1 MHSYDAILPILE
13 IHKKFKNSNNEKSI
27 RKQKISLYSPFYRVN
42 KIKAYSFFN
51 SIKEKEIKNRE
62 LSTKNNPKKSNDIK
76 YKFLP
81 VNIYNTKPKQD
92 LKSIIINQLLNKIKR
107 KKNLEKNFNSSAT
120 GDYLSENNSPKICNS
135 YKSLFNDSLKF
146 KNEFIEQKEK
156 EKLYKKNIENKY
168 NINLNCIKS
177 YSRNTKQYKNI
188 LRKNP
193 DYFDKY
199 KFYIKYISNQKQN
212 TFNTINKNS
221 CMNII
226 NVSNHKNSDDVDTK
240 KTSIINSQKNNHE
253 KKIFNVNKYKHI
265 KIKKIKL
272 PRNN

>member
-212 TFNTINKNS
+212 TLNTIDRNS

-240 KTSIINSQKNNHE
+240 KTNIINSQKNNHE

-265 KIKKIKL
+265 KIKK
-272 PRNN
+272 

>member
-62 LSTKNNPKKSNDIK
+62 LSTKNNQKKSNDIK

-81 VNIYNTKPKQD
+81 VNIYNRKPKQD

-120 GDYLSENNSPKICNS
+120 GDYLSENNSTKICNS

-146 KNEFIEQKEK
+146 KNEFIERKEK

-177 YSRNTKQYKNI
+177 YSRNNKQYKNI

-212 TFNTINKNS
+212 TLNTIDRNS

-226 NVSNHKNSDDVDTK
+226 NVSNNKNSDDVDTK
-240 KTSIINSQKNNHE
+240 KTNIINSQKNNNE

>member
-62 LSTKNNPKKSNDIK
+62 LSTKNNQKKSNDIK

-120 GDYLSENNSPKICNS
+120 GDYLSENNSTKI
-135 YKSLFNDSLKF
+135 
-146 KNEFIEQKEK
+146 
-156 EKLYKKNIENKY
+156 
-168 NINLNCIKS
+168 
-177 YSRNTKQYKNI
+177 
-188 LRKNP
+188 
-193 DYFDKY
+193 
-199 KFYIKYISNQKQN
+199 
-212 TFNTINKNS
+212 
-221 CMNII
+221 
-226 NVSNHKNSDDVDTK
+226 
-240 KTSIINSQKNNHE
+240 
-253 KKIFNVNKYKHI
+253 
-265 KIKKIKL
+265 
-272 PRNN
+272 